1 MKQKIVWP
9 DLMRMTKSDVDC
21 FPRFTVVD
29 KGIYV
34 INTLYFF
41 TGTSANR
48 VCLVLNSEYAAY
60 YFLSN
65 VAVLDKGGF
74 RMFKQYVENIPIPD
88 ISKIDC
94 EEDVYIA
101 FGFSDEEIT
110 FIKSVV
116 ARRKEEIVNG
126 AE

>member
-48 VCLVLNSEYAAY
+48 VCFVLNSEYAAY

-88 ISKIDC
+88 VSKIC
-94 EEDVYIA
+94 SEEGVYTA
-101 FGFSDEEIT
+101 FSFTEEEKSY
-110 FIKSVV
+110 IKAVV

>member
-9 DLMRMTKSDVDC
+9 DIMPINKKKEAFPC
-21 FPRFTVVD
+21 FTIVE

-34 INTLYFF
+34 VNTVYFLTSDKLEKILYI
-41 TGTSANR
+41 
-48 VCLVLNSEYAAY
+48 LNSDYAVWY
-60 YFLSN
+60 YLNNMQS
-65 VAVLDKGGF
+65 LGKSGF

-94 EEDVYIA
+94 EEDVYTA

-116 ARRKEEIVNG
+116 AKRKNEIVSR

>member
-1 MKQKIVWP
+1 MPKYGTA
-9 DLMRMTKSDVDC
+9 L
-21 FPRFTVVD
+21 
-29 KGIYV
+29 GV
-34 INTLYFF
+34 IEDGGLLSAY
-41 TGTSANR
+41 GTSANR
-48 VCLVLNSEYAAY
+48 VCFVLNSEYAAY

-94 EEDVYIA
+94 EEDVYTA
-101 FGFSDEEIT
+101 FGFSDDEIT

-126 AE
+126 AD